1 MPSKANGTS
10 QPYSGPSAQGSA
22 IDAPETG
29 RAGSNVIYPSAFA
42 GGAYANEEPS
52 LYAGA
57 EAIGIGDASNIGNTS
72 QGGTMSELTREEMKE
87 AIGAAEARG
96 ETKIARFEGK
106 LDLVLSKLDD
116 VRQDNRTTRA
126 NQWVIAFGL
135 ALLIVALVASFPS
148 FFGIGSQ
155 IRDLVHTEVHDQ
167 LPAPA
172 STTRPSNQK

>member
-1 MPSKANGTS
+1 MPARSS
-10 QPYSGPSAQGSA
+10 LLRDA
-22 IDAPETG
+22 ISTNA
-29 RAGSNVIYPSAFA
+29 
-42 GGAYANEEPS
+42 
-52 LYAGA
+52 
-57 EAIGIGDASNIGNTS
+57 S
-72 QGGTMSELTREEMKE
+72 QGIAPRNPRLLETNEWNIIHFPNLRGESVNNTVRSLLRYDNLLGSVMTDPTREEIKE

-135 ALLIVALVASFPS
+135 ALLIVAMVASFPA
-148 FFGIGSQ
+148 FFSIGSQ

-167 LPAPA
+167 LPA
-172 STTRPSNQK
+172 RPSNQK